1 MSLVCF
7 FTPLGIDNSYPCL
20 VILLFLLVFS
30 DPSIAAG
37 AWVEVKHSQWLW
49 ATWESAQ
56 RSAGQFSRMI
66 RTWACSQ
73 TALTRFL
80 LLLINGWPWTS
91 YLTPRYPNL
100 LMCNPPHQVLEK
112 IKSLCIYKRVKQ
124 NLTCRNYIQTL
135 AIIINRQDGRVE
147 GGALIFFC
155 ENSKTVTNCWT
166 TIDRRMLDP
175 TKKKDTHVQ
184 GQRRSPNKTV
194 GGAESLLESNPIPI
208 RDAQSAQG
216 TRGPTRDWARPAFEC
231 LSVSWIG
238 TGQQWP
244 GDRGSGCS
252 RPGRNG
258 MWTLP

>member
-1 MSLVCF
+1 MSLLVCF

-30 DPSIAAG
+30 DPSSAAR

-49 ATWESAQ
+49 ATQESAQ

-80 LLLINGWPWTS
+80 LLINGWPWTS
-91 YLTPRYPNL
+91 YLTPRYPNFL
-100 LMCNPPHQVLEK
+100 TCNWPHQVLEK
-112 IKSLCIYKRVKQ
+112 IKSMCIYKRVKQ

-135 AIIINRQDGRVE
+135 AIIINRQDGGVE

-155 ENSKTVTNCWT
+155 ENSKTVTNRWT

-175 TKKKDTHVQ
+175 TKKK
-184 GQRRSPNKTV
+184 
-194 GGAESLLESNPIPI
+194 IPT
-208 RDAQSAQG
+208 S
-216 TRGPTRDWARPAFEC
+216 RGKGEAPKR
-231 LSVSWIG
+231 
-238 TGQQWP
+238 Q
-244 GDRGSGCS
+244 
-252 RPGRNG
+252 
-258 MWTLP
+258 